1 MFEFMHE
8 DLDKLMLSVLFAVLV
23 ALAAYFHNADKVFDL
38 CNDMASAC
46 FGALLTIIT
55 RPRRGTHP

>member
-1 MFEFMHE
+1 MLELVHE
-8 DLDKLMLSVLFAVLV
+8 DLDKLILTILFAVLV
-23 ALAAYFHNADKVFDL
+23 GLAAYFHSADKIFDL

-55 RPRRGTHP
+55 RRKNNSS